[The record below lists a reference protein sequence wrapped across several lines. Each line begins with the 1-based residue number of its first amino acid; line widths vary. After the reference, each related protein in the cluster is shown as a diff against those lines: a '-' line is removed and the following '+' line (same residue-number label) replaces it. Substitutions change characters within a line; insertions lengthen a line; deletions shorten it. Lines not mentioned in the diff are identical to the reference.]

1 MSGIHDYFRCPGDN
15 SVASKNTELARDR
28 FNTEEYKH
36 NKESNMYRPFTI
48 LFFILLTLAALA
60 EMGYLTL
67 G

>member
-1 MSGIHDYFRCPGDN
+1 MSSTHDYFHCPVDN
-15 SVASKNTELARDR
+15 SVATLNAGLAHDR
-28 FNTEEYKH
+28 NHTEEYMN

>member
-1 MSGIHDYFRCPGDN
+1 MIISAAPEIIALPLNTGLAHDRN
-15 SVASKNTELARDR
+15 H
-28 FNTEEYKH
+28 TEEYMH